1 MLEDYFYNSSLAI
14 EPRSCKQVP
23 KFVSH
28 QKQFVVKDEIV
39 KYLLYFYSCIF
50 FSKQPRKSDI
60 NLKSPGIKATSQ
72 RNSTLGMGTLRKG
85 PLSMLTITEEK
96 EEKKATSPSTPT
108 ETTAPLQSPSSSDTG
123 RCENEMKF
131 YGVKSA

>member
-39 KYLLYFYSCIF
+39 NYLLYFYACIF

-72 RNSTLGMGTLRKG
+72 RNSTL
-85 PLSMLTITEEK
+85 SMLTITEEK

-108 ETTAPLQSPSSSDTG
+108 ETTSPLQSPSSSDTG